1 MSANI
6 NIKHVMKLAKLSFSE
21 DDAAVYE
28 TELSKILDY
37 INVLSSADTS
47 KVQRTDILEEMDYEN
62 LIAAG
67 VETKFEL
74 GAYRND
80 ETSEKDLSFDYEIVK
95 ENSPEFESDAP
106 GSKFGYF
113 VVPPIIE

>member
-6 NIKHVMKLAKLSFSE
+6 DIKHVIKLAKLSFSE
-21 DDAAVYE
+21 NDAAAYE

-37 INVLSSADTS
+37 INVLSSADIS
-47 KVQRTDILEEMDYEN
+47 KVQNADTLKEMDYEN

-74 GAYRND
+74 GEYRSDNI
-80 ETSEKDLSFDYEIVK
+80 SEKDASFDYVLVQ
-95 ENSPEFESDAP
+95 ENAPEFESDNP
-106 GSKFGYF
+106 GSKFGF
-113 VVPPIIE
+113 FLVPPIIE

>member
-1 MSANI
+1 MSVNI
-6 NIKHVMKLAKLSFSE
+6 DIKHIMKLAKLSFSE
-21 DDAAVYE
+21 DDAAAYE

-47 KVQRTDILEEMDYEN
+47 KVQRADILEEMDYEN
-62 LIAAG
+62 LIASG

-74 GAYRND
+74 GEYRND
-80 ETSEKDLSFDYEIVK
+80 DISEKDESFDYEIIK

>member
-6 NIKHVMKLAKLSFSE
+6 DIKHIMKLAKLSFSE
-21 DDAAVYE
+21 NDAAAYE

-47 KVQRTDILEEMDYEN
+47 KVQRADILEEMDYEN
-62 LIAAG
+62 LIATG

-74 GAYRND
+74 GEYRND
-80 ETSEKDLSFDYEIVK
+80 NILEKDASFDYGIVK

-113 VVPPIIE
+113 VVPPVIE